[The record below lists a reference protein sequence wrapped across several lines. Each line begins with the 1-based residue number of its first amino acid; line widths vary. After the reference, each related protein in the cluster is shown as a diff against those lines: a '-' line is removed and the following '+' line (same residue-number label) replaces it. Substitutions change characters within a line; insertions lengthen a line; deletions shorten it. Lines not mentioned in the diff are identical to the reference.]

1 MCLSI
6 GVSERDKFLDDF
18 WFFGFYI
25 MVDGDIVYE
34 LGNIGSC
41 MFDNKD
47 EVFGFGLVEFE
58 VFVELCGNG

>member
-6 GVSERDKFLDDF
+6 GVSERDKLLDDS
-18 WFFGFYI
+18 WFSGFHT

-34 LGNIGSC
+34 LGNTGSC

-47 EVFGFGLVEFE
+47 EVFGFGLNEFE
-58 VFVELCGNG
+58 VPVEP